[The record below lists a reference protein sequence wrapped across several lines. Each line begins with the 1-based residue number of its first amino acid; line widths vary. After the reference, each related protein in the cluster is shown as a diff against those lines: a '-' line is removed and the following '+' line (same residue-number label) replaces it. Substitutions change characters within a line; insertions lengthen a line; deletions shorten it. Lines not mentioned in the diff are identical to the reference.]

1 VHFFVSRSR
10 SGVSSRAGKLRTP
23 GANQTIR
30 ETLHFVRRDLECGRR
45 KITRHAFWHNP
56 ILPQSREDAMSD
68 RDSKAAE
75 AATEFSTDIAALRA
89 DIAKISATVME
100 LVREKTTNRV
110 LDAVGDARQTISDK
124 ATEAQDK
131 VNSMSAELEATIE
144 RNPLVAVFLAALAGF
159 IVGTLSRPHK

>member
-1 VHFFVSRSR
+1 
-10 SGVSSRAGKLRTP
+10 
-23 GANQTIR
+23 
-30 ETLHFVRRDLECGRR
+30 
-45 KITRHAFWHNP
+45 
-56 ILPQSREDAMSD
+56 MSD

-75 AATEFSTDIAALRA
+75 AVTEFSTDLAALRA
-89 DIAKISATVME
+89 DIAKISATVLE
-100 LVREKTTNRV
+100 LAREKTTNRV

-159 IVGTLSRPHK
+159 IVGTLSRSHK